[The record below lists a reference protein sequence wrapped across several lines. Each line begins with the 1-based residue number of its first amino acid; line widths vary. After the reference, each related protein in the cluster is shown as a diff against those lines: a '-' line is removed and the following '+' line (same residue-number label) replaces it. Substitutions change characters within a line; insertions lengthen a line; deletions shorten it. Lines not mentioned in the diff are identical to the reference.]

1 MTKQFE
7 TGKTYTVY
15 AKNSTSRFTAIVTKR
30 TACRVTFE
38 LSDMGR
44 EWCKTGTVTLSVKKG
59 ANMVDADG
67 NGLEMVAGKSKADR
81 NAKFTR
87 DLFALTDSER

>member
-7 TGKTYTVY
+7 TGKTYIIFDERSS
-15 AKNSTSRFTAIVTKR
+15 AHFTATVTKR
-30 TACRVTFE
+30 TKCRVTFE
-38 LSDMGR
+38 LSDTGR
-44 EWCKTGTVTLSVKKG
+44 NWCKTSSVTLTVKAN

-87 DLFALTDSER
+87 GLFALTDSER

>member
-1 MTKQFE
+1 MTKKFE
-7 TGKTYTVY
+7 TGKTYTIY
-15 AKNSTSRFTAIVTKR
+15 AKNSTAHFIAIVTKR

-44 EWCKTGTVTLSVKKG
+44 EWCKTSTVTLSVKKN

-67 NGLEMVAGKSKADR
+67 NGLEMVVGKSKADR

>member
-7 TGKTYTVY
+7 TGKTYIVY
-15 AKNSTSRFTAIVTKR
+15 DERSSAHFRAIVTKR

-44 EWCKTGTVTLSVKKG
+44 EWCRTSTVTLSVKKG

-67 NGLEMVAGKSKADR
+67 NSLEMVSGKSKADN

-87 DLFALTDSER
+87 ELFALTDSER

>member
-7 TGKTYTVY
+7 TGKTYIIY
-15 AKNSTSRFTAIVTKR
+15 DERSSAHFRAIVIKR
-30 TACRVTFE
+30 TKCRVTFE
-38 LSDMGR
+38 LSDTGSN
-44 EWCKTGTVTLSVKKG
+44 WCKTASVTLSVKN

-67 NGLEMVAGKSKADR
+67 NAIEMVAGKAKADHC
-81 NAKFTR
+81 AKVTR

>member
-1 MTKQFE
+1 MTKKFE
-7 TGKTYTVY
+7 TGKTYTIY
-15 AKNSTSRFTAIVTKR
+15 AKSSTARFTGTVIKR

-44 EWCKTGTVTLSVKKG
+44 EWCKTSNVTLSVKKD